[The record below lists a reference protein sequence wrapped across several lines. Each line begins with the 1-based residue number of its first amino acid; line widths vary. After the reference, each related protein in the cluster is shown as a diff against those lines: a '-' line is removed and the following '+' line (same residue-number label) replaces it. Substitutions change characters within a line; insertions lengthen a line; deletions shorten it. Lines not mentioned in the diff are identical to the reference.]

1 MAPPIKRRAAAN
13 DAPPSKKPHTKAAA
27 GSSARDTKDKK
38 LRGELRRRE
47 QQFRSS
53 AAAVRDSEQLRGEV
67 GGFLEAEG
75 ELERTYKVTQRELAR
90 NVDVAAARQSWSLP
104 LTEAAPYAVRYSRN
118 GRHLLLAG
126 QRGHLAMLDAL
137 RTDVVMELNLGESLR
152 DACFLHNETLLATA
166 QEKYVYIYDSSGA
179 EIHCIRQHIEPHRL
193 QFLPYHFLLA
203 SIGNAGWLKYHDVSV
218 GTLVA
223 EHRTKLGAC
232 NCMAQNPQNA
242 VVQLGHANGIVRIA
256 RFLAGEHD
264 VSFIVSLR
272 LLRLE
277 LKDPSSLPCR

>member
-1 MAPPIKRRAAAN
+1 
-13 DAPPSKKPHTKAAA
+13 
-27 GSSARDTKDKK
+27 
-38 LRGELRRRE
+38 
-47 QQFRSS
+47 
-53 AAAVRDSEQLRGEV
+53 
-67 GGFLEAEG
+67 
-75 ELERTYKVTQRELAR
+75 
-90 NVDVAAARQSWSLP
+90 
-104 LTEAAPYAVRYSRN
+104 
-118 GRHLLLAG
+118 
-126 QRGHLAMLDAL
+126 MLDAL

-242 VVQLGHANGIVRIA
+242 VVQLGHANGVVRIA

-264 VSFIVSLR
+264 ASFIVSLR